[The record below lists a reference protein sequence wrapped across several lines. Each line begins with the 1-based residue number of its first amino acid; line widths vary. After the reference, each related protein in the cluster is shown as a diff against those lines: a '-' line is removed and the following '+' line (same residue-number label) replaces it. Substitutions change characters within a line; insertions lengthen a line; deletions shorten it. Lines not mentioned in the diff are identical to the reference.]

1 MTGKRPPSVSNW
13 KPDMDRIFLDKLT
26 SSILD
31 LKRQVEED
39 DPPSHTSPRENV
51 LYQLSE
57 EPSHDKRLDT
67 RSEGGSRPS
76 LTERRVMGFRAFCEA
91 VEKRQ
96 RSASPTE

>member
-1 MTGKRPPSVSNW
+1 MTGKRPLSASNW
-13 KPDMDRIFLDKLT
+13 KPDMDRILLDKLT

-39 DPPSHTSPRENV
+39 DPPPHTSPRENV
-51 LYQLSE
+51 LYRLSE
-57 EPSHDKRLDT
+57 EHSHGERFDT
-67 RSEGGSRPS
+67 RSEGGSGPS
-76 LTERRVMGFRAFCEA
+76 FTGRRVMGFRAFCEA